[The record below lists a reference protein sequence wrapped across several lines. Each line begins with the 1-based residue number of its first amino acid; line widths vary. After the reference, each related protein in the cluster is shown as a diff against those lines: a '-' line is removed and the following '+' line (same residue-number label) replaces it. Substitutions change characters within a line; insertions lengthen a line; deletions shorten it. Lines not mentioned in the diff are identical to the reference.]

1 MGEII
6 GFLLAVRK
14 RSFWR
19 TSPAGAHTV
28 LIRVPEGMRKMGRML
43 WAATT
48 AVREGQGGK
57 DTV

>member
-1 MGEII
+1 MGDII

-28 LIRVPEGMRKMGRML
+28 LIRVPEGMRRNGTDAL
-43 WAATT
+43 SSYDC
-48 AVREGQGGK
+48 G
-57 DTV
+57 